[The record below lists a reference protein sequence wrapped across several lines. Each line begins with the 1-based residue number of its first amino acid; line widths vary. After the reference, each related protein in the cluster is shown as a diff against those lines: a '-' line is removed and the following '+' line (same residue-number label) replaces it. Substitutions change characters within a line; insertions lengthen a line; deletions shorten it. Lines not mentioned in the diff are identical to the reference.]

1 MTEPVVAPIYCAN
14 HPGRE
19 TGLRCH
25 RCDKPICY
33 ECAIK
38 TPVGQICNECYRSAQ
53 AKFYNAEAYDLPVGV
68 VIALVLG
75 AVFGALAYL
84 FLGFAGFFS
93 FIIAFVAGPAAG
105 GAVAEVI
112 RRALKR
118 RRAPGMKIAAT
129 VAFVLGLLAVGF
141 FLIGFPAMFLRFSAL
156 IFGALAASA
165 LYARLL

>member
-1 MTEPVVAPIYCAN
+1 MSEPATTPIYCAN

-38 TPVGQICNECYRSAQ
+38 TPVGQICRECYRSAR
-53 AKFYNAEAYDLPVGV
+53 AKYYNGEPYDLPIG
-68 VIALVLG
+68 IAVSLIMG
-75 AVFGALAYL
+75 ALFGALAYL
-84 FLGFAGFFS
+84 FLGRIFFIG

-112 RRALKR
+112 RRLLRR
-118 RRAPGMKIAAT
+118 RRAQGMKPAAT
-129 VAFVLGLLAVGF
+129 VAFVVGF
-141 FLIGFPAMFLRFSAL
+141 LGFGFFTAGIPGMFFFWSAL
-156 IFGALAASA
+156 LFGALAAST
-165 LYARLL
+165 LFARLL

>member
-1 MTEPVVAPIYCAN
+1 MSEPVPAPIYCAN

-38 TPVGQICNECYRSAQ
+38 TPVGQICRECYKSAQ
-53 AKFYNAEAYDLPVGV
+53 AKYYNAEPYDLPLGV
-68 VIALVLG
+68 IIAVVLG
-75 AVFGALAYL
+75 AAIGALGYL
-84 FLGFAGFFS
+84 LLGRIPWIG
-93 FIIAFVAGPAAG
+93 FIIAIFAGPVAG

-112 RRALKR
+112 RRVLRR
-118 RRAPGMKIAAT
+118 RRAQGMKVGASA
-129 VAFVLGLLAVGF
+129 AFVVGFLGVGF
-141 FLIGFPAMFLRFSAL
+141 FLVGFPAMFMFWSAL
-156 IFGALAASA
+156 LFGALAAST

>member
-1 MTEPVVAPIYCAN
+1 MSEPAPTPIYCAN

-38 TPVGQICNECYRSAQ
+38 TPVGQICGDCYKSAR
-53 AKFYNAEAYDLPVGV
+53 AKYYNGAPYDVPIGV
-68 VIALVLG
+68 AIAVVLG

-84 FLGFAGFFS
+84 FLGFAGIFS
-93 FIIAFVAGPAAG
+93 FIIAIGAGPAAG

-112 RRALKR
+112 RRALQR
-118 RRAPGMKIAAT
+118 RRAQGMKVAAT
-129 VAFVLGLLAVGF
+129 VAFIVGLLAVGF

-156 IFGALAASA
+156 IFGGLAASA